1 MSEPDEVPHDPDAAT
16 RWAAPAGAVVLGAL
30 GALGLAAWAVT
41 ADDAPGRV
49 LAGLGALALALA
61 ALFGGLA
68 RPRLAVDDAGLTL
81 RGPLRTLSWPW
92 AGVDAVRVV
101 RARRLGLPTA
111 YVELEARDAAGDER
125 LVVLGRLE
133 LGADPV
139 EVAEVLQE
147 HRAAAGRRDRPDGQ

>member
-1 MSEPDEVPHDPDAAT
+1 VSESDGDDGTSEAPT
-16 RWAAPAGAVVLGAL
+16 RWAAPIAAVVLAAAGALAL
-30 GALGLAAWAVT
+30 GAWALS

-49 LAGLGALALALA
+49 LAGVGALALALA

-68 RPRLAVDDAGLTL
+68 RPRLAVDDDGLTV
-81 RGPLRTLSWPW
+81 RGPLRTSSWPW

-111 YVELEARDAAGDER
+111 YVELEARDATGDER
-125 LVVLGRLE
+125 LLVLGRLE

-139 EVAEVLQE
+139 EVAEVLQG
-147 HRAAAGRRDRPDGQ
+147 HRAAAGRRGHPGGQ